1 MTARETYNRTSNS
14 VPMKRLT
21 VFSAFTLPASLL
33 LTGCLG
39 LNLGGGTK
47 NETHSATVGQ
57 QLVDLQKAKDSGAIT
72 EAEFQ
77 TQKTK
82 LLAN

>member
-1 MTARETYNRTSNS
+1 MQHLGA
-14 VPMKRLT
+14 MKRLVAPGFV
-21 VFSAFTLPASLL
+21 VFLASFA

-47 NETHSATVGQ
+47 NETHNATLGQ
-57 QLVDLQKAKDSGAIT
+57 QLVDLQEAKNSGAIS

-77 TQKTK
+77 TQKAR

>member
-1 MTARETYNRTSNS
+1 
-14 VPMKRLT
+14 MKRLT
-21 VFSAFTLPASLL
+21 TTAVLGLAAGLA

-47 NETHSATVGQ
+47 SETTHSTPTLGQ

-72 EAEFQ
+72 DAEFQ
-77 TQKTK
+77 TQKAK